1 MKKAYLLSVLLLLI
15 FDKTLTSQSMGV
27 KTSSPQTTLDVNG
40 SVAMREG
47 TPLSIANGT
56 NNNVTID
63 TMSFYR
69 ITAPTAAFTIT
80 GFTNGFDGRLLTIIN
95 VTNYT
100 MTLQHQVTS
109 SSANQIN
116 TGGSDV
122 SIASNGVAT
131 FIYNIAL
138 TKWVLT
144 SGQSMTAGWSTT
156 GNSGTTAG
164 TNFVGTT
171 DAQSLVFKANST
183 EGMRILT
190 SGYVGVGTT
199 TPGTTLEVNGGLSIS
214 PPSVVN
220 LTTNNQVVTVANESF
235 MILNNTTASKITFT
249 ITNGLTNGQILILLA
264 SSATNVVLK
273 DLGNCNLS
281 VDWND
286 KRSGDVITLIWYGST
301 WYEVSKADNH

>member
-1 MKKAYLLSVLLLLI
+1 
-15 FDKTLTSQSMGV
+15 
-27 KTSSPQTTLDVNG
+27 
-40 SVAMREG
+40 
-47 TPLSIANGT
+47 
-56 NNNVTID
+56 
-63 TMSFYR
+63 
-69 ITAPTAAFTIT
+69 
-80 GFTNGFDGRLLTIIN
+80 
-95 VTNYT
+95 